1 MPSSTSDAHDFE
13 GPTLNAPR
21 ADFIAS
27 LGRKIDDARALMG
40 AFEDPPSA
48 LARDELRRRL
58 HALRSGARLLRLDA
72 MASSLDEALVVLE
85 RASRGGALGPE
96 DVAFVAQVLDDIPA
110 LAWGESHSP
119 TDTPPAPSD
128 RPGTEVALA
137 RVSVLVVGSP
147 SLAAQLDG
155 VPGSPSTRSFE
166 RERTEDIET
175 ALELARAYAP
185 DVLVIDA
192 DVAGTTQLVENL
204 LNDPLTEPVPLVV
217 VGAWTGPEG
226 SARFVALGVSKTLS
240 KPLDSGALMRACDDV
255 LDAREGRTMRV
266 TLGEP
271 TVEQLADRLAR
282 EVKEGLVGGVDRAAR
297 SVRIPLGEGTEVM
310 GAVWGAIA
318 RVREVVTRRT
328 DGAVR
333 YTGMAPEGAIAVAPW
348 LHHDVAASER
358 MSVRARGPAS
368 DVRLHGRSV
377 VVADD
382 DPGVTWFIAD
392 LLRTAG
398 CDVHEALDGSS
409 ALDLAIRLQPDLVVT
424 DILMPGMDGFALSR
438 ALRRD
443 VALRDTPVI
452 LLSWKEDLLQRV
464 RELGASAAAYM
475 RKESDSRSILARVRE
490 VLRPRARVE
499 ARLQGDGEVRGRL
512 DGLTTRLLLELACAL
527 RGNARVS
534 VRDATDLYEIEI
546 RDAAPRKVTRTASD
560 GNFIRGQRALSALLG
575 ISAGRFSVVSS
586 AESVRGEL
594 TGTLFEQLATPIA
607 SARGALAA
615 STGTRT
621 IEVERIGL
629 DPESTAHYL
638 VGTPEPAKTMV
649 ARLAAGESPRQMI
662 LEGQVAPRV
671 LDDLLADLASRGVI
685 TSVEGMAGEDLLG
698 PAVDAARAVLRGAQ
712 AGERTPSVRPT
723 VAEEERGAGPGLGG
737 PEPRIFEGDD
747 LGGGALSI
755 SPSSIRPSPGPVS
768 LVPSSLEDAVIRQI
782 SDRSPQPPLVS
793 SARPPIVEPSALRRR
808 SSSPPSRPLSA
819 EFEHMRT
826 QQSSVAASE
835 EGLVPAQA
843 RAEELTP
850 VPEPALP
857 VEPSDSRKRT
867 LLAITVVLL
876 GAALGAIAWLFGA
889 DLLHP

>member
-27 LGRKIDDARALMG
+27 LGRKVADARHLIG

-85 RASRGGALGPE
+85 RASRGSPLGPE
-96 DVAFVAQVLDDIPA
+96 DVAFVSQVLDDIPA
-110 LAWGESHSP
+110 LAWGESQP
-119 TDTPPAPSD
+119 TPDVAPPDAPV
-128 RPGTEVALA
+128 PEGPLA
-137 RVSVLVVGSP
+137 RVSVLVVGAP
-147 SLAAQLDG
+147 YLVRQLEDG
-155 VPGSPSTRSFE
+155 PDSTTRSFDC
-166 RERTEDIET
+166 ERTEDVDT

-185 DVLVIDA
+185 DVLVIDS

-204 LNDPLTEPVPLVV
+204 VNDPLTEPVPVIV
-217 VGAWTGPEG
+217 VGAWTAVDAT
-226 SARFVALGVSKTLS
+226 ARFIALGVSKTLS
-240 KPLDSGALMRACDDV
+240 KPLEPGVVKRACDEV

-271 TVEQLADRLAR
+271 TIEQLADRLAR
-282 EVKEGLVGGVDRAAR
+282 EVKDALVGGVDRTAR

-333 YTGMAPEGAIAVAPW
+333 YKGVAPEGTIAVAPW

-358 MSVRARGPAS
+358 LAVRARGPAS
-368 DVRLHGRSV
+368 DVRLHGRHV

-398 CDVHEALDGSS
+398 CEVHEALDGTS
-409 ALDLAIRLQPDLVVT
+409 ALDLAIRIQPDLVVT
-424 DILMPGMDGFALSR
+424 DILMPGVDGFALSR

-499 ARLQGDGEVRGRL
+499 ARLQGAGEVRGRL

-560 GNFIRGQRALSALLG
+560 GNFVRGQRALSALLG
-575 ISAGRFSVVSS
+575 ISAGRFAVVSS
-586 AESVRGEL
+586 TEPVRGDL
-594 TGTLFEQLATPIA
+594 AGTLFEQLAAPIA
-607 SARGALAA
+607 AARGALAS
-615 STGTRT
+615 STGART

-638 VGTPEPAKTMV
+638 VGTPEPAKGLV

-662 LEGQVAPRV
+662 LLGQVAPSV
-671 LDDLLADLASRGVI
+671 LDDLLADLAARGLI
-685 TSVEGMAGEDLLG
+685 TAVRGTSGDDLLG
-698 PAVDAARAVLRGAQ
+698 PAVDEARAVLRGAQ
-712 AGERTPSVRPT
+712 LGERAPSVRP
-723 VAEEERGAGPGLGG
+723 ALAGEERVADPGTRS
-737 PEPRIFEGDD
+737 PEPLILGLED
-747 LGGGALSI
+747 LGGTQESI
-755 SPSSIRPSPGPVS
+755 AAASIRPAPGPVS

-782 SDRSPQPPLVS
+782 SDRSPQPPPVS

-808 SSSPPSRPLSA
+808 SSSPPSRPLPADFEQKHAQRSA
-819 EFEHMRT
+819 
-826 QQSSVAASE
+826 VAVSDG
-835 EGLVPAQA
+835 GLVPGQPL
-843 RAEELTP
+843 AEDHSS
-850 VPEPALP
+850 VDEPPSP
-857 VEPSDSRKRT
+857 VETSDSRKRT

-876 GAALGAIAWLFGA
+876 GAAVGAIAWLFGA
-889 DLLHP
+889 DFLHP